1 MPARSDAGFQF
12 SCDDSRTPNNDAPM
26 LRPLLLFY
34 AGPDIIKTSAEKLRF
49 SKDHVVGVSS
59 EDIQAVFR

>member
-1 MPARSDAGFQF
+1 MIRVL
-12 SCDDSRTPNNDAPM
+12 PNNDAPM